1 MWGIDHIKYCPLN
14 MMDPKHTQVNTYNQ
28 SNVQQYVEDLPNE
41 GQHEVVR
48 ISNYKDFQM
57 IDQAR
62 TEKAAARK
70 SKQAM

>member
-1 MWGIDHIKYCPLN
+1 MTVSRL
-14 MMDPKHTQVNTYNQ
+14 
-28 SNVQQYVEDLPNE
+28 QQYVEDLPNE

-57 IDQAR
+57 IDQAW